1 MHREARPKEIEIVA
15 RSSRIALG
23 ERLENTFQQII
34 HFRMIMGEQVDALL
48 VQDSDPKLLSCS
60 ARGNDIHARRKIRKY
75 VGDYTPL
82 GDVRST

>member
-1 MHREARPKEIEIVA
+1 
-15 RSSRIALG
+15 
-23 ERLENTFQQII
+23 
-34 HFRMIMGEQVDALL
+34 MIMGEQVDALL